1 MGCQRARRVQARRH
15 PKSGD
20 FRTPTRVAP
29 VTITSDAR
37 PSLIDMA
44 MEPHTIYEQ
53 TDIPV
58 GMTCAQYRRQR
69 RAAEHRNS
77 RLARLRRLLKSRA

>member
-1 MGCQRARRVQARRH
+1 
-15 PKSGD
+15 
-20 FRTPTRVAP
+20 
-29 VTITSDAR
+29 
-37 PSLIDMA
+37 MA

-53 TDIPV
+53 TDIPA

-69 RAAEHRNS
+69 RAAEHRDS